1 MDDKK
6 NLSER
11 IDEKLFSPKEPK
23 IKNKKLRETLY
34 VAITISVMAV
44 LTLVVALFNIP
55 NPNMVLISGVV
66 AFTALFGF
74 LSGSIAALDIIGY
87 SVYYFLEIETEGSVA
102 YKIIVVIIGTLF
114 CLFFVGFLHEYRS
127 KIQSQLK
134 EAVVL
139 LHDDVVSLEKAAVT
153 DQLTETQNRLAFRN
167 DYDSF
172 NNKFVYMM
180 ILDIDNFKNINDY
193 YGHSAGDYALKML
206 TKVLKSVFNQDKVYR
221 YGGDEFL
228 VVSAKEGRTPE
239 EFAELT
245 GQLKQQMADLY
256 LNKSDFELH
265 FSAGYVYGQVEIH
278 EDLRFMI
285 SQADQKLYEAKNG
298 GKNKILGTE
307 YSREKARELLG
318 YIVNTEDIKTNNN

>member
-34 VAITISVMAV
+34 VAITVSVMAV

-66 AFTALFGF
+66 AFTSLFGF
-74 LSGSIAALDIIGY
+74 ISGSIASLDLIIY
-87 SVYYFLEIETEGSVA
+87 SIFYFSGQSDGMFKTG
-102 YKIIVVIIGTLF
+102 IIIIGTLF

-139 LHDDVVSLEKAAVT
+139 LHDDVVSLGKAAVT
-153 DQLTETQNRLAFRN
+153 DQLTKAQNRLAFRN

-172 NNKFVYMM
+172 NNKFVYIM

-193 YGHSAGDYALKML
+193 YGHSAGDYALKIL

-256 LNKSDFELH
+256 FNKSDFELH
-265 FSAGYVYGQVEIH
+265 FSAGYVYGQVETH

>member
-34 VAITISVMAV
+34 VAITVSVMAV

-66 AFTALFGF
+66 AFTSLFGF
-74 LSGSIAALDIIGY
+74 ISGSIASLDLIIY
-87 SVYYFLEIETEGSVA
+87 SIFYFSGQSDGMF
-102 YKIIVVIIGTLF
+102 KIGIIIIGTLF

-139 LHDDVVSLEKAAVT
+139 LHDDVVSLGKAAVT
-153 DQLTETQNRLAFRN
+153 DQLTKTQNRLAFRN

-172 NNKFVYMM
+172 NNKFVYIM

-193 YGHSAGDYALKML
+193 YGHSAGDYALKIL
-206 TKVLKSVFNQDKVYR
+206 TKVLRSVFNQDKVYR

-256 LNKSDFELH
+256 FNKSDFELH
-265 FSAGYVYGQVEIH
+265 FSAGYVYGQVETH

>member
-34 VAITISVMAV
+34 VAITVSVMAV

-66 AFTALFGF
+66 AFTSLFGF
-74 LSGSIAALDIIGY
+74 ISGSIASLDLIIY
-87 SVYYFLEIETEGSVA
+87 SIFYFSGQSDGMFKTG
-102 YKIIVVIIGTLF
+102 IIIIGTLF

-193 YGHSAGDYALKML
+193 YGHSAGDYALKIL

-256 LNKSDFELH
+256 FNKSDFELH
-265 FSAGYVYGQVEIH
+265 FSAGYVYGQVETH

>member
-6 NLSER
+6 ILSER

-34 VAITISVMAV
+34 VAITVSVMAV
-44 LTLVVALFNIP
+44 LTLVVALFNVP

-66 AFTALFGF
+66 AFTSLFGF
-74 LSGSIAALDIIGY
+74 ISGSIASLDLIIY
-87 SVYYFLEIETEGSVA
+87 SIFYSSEQSDGMFKTG
-102 YKIIVVIIGTLF
+102 IIIIGTLF

-139 LHDDVVSLEKAAVT
+139 LHDDVVSLGKAAVT
-153 DQLTETQNRLAFRN
+153 DQLTKTQNRLAFRN

-256 LNKSDFELH
+256 FNKSDFELH
-265 FSAGYVYGQVEIH
+265 FSAGYVYGQVETH

>member
-34 VAITISVMAV
+34 VAITVSVMAV
-44 LTLVVALFNIP
+44 LTLVVALFNVP

-66 AFTALFGF
+66 AFTSLFGF
-74 LSGSIAALDIIGY
+74 ISGSIASLDLIIY
-87 SVYYFLEIETEGSVA
+87 SIFYSSGQSDGMFKTG
-102 YKIIVVIIGTLF
+102 IIIIGTLF

-153 DQLTETQNRLAFRN
+153 DQLTKAQNRLAFRN

-256 LNKSDFELH
+256 FNKSDFELH
-265 FSAGYVYGQVEIH
+265 FSAGYVYGQVETH

>member
-34 VAITISVMAV
+34 VAITVSVMAV

-66 AFTALFGF
+66 AFTSLFGF
-74 LSGSIAALDIIGY
+74 ISGSIASLDLIIY
-87 SVYYFLEIETEGSVA
+87 SIFYSSGQSDGMFKTG
-102 YKIIVVIIGTLF
+102 IIIIGTLF

-153 DQLTETQNRLAFRN
+153 DQLTKTQNRLAFRN

-193 YGHSAGDYALKML
+193 YGHSAGDYALKIL

-256 LNKSDFELH
+256 FNKSDFELH
-265 FSAGYVYGQVEIH
+265 FSAGYVYGQVETH

>member
-34 VAITISVMAV
+34 VAITVSVMAV

-66 AFTALFGF
+66 AFTSLFGF
-74 LSGSIAALDIIGY
+74 ISGGIASLDLIIYSIFYFSGQSDGMFKTGII
-87 SVYYFLEIETEGSVA
+87 
-102 YKIIVVIIGTLF
+102 IIGTLF

-153 DQLTETQNRLAFRN
+153 DQLTKTQNRLAFRN

-193 YGHSAGDYALKML
+193 YGHSAGDYALKIL

-256 LNKSDFELH
+256 FNKSDFELH
-265 FSAGYVYGQVEIH
+265 FSAGYVYGQVETH
-278 EDLRFMI
+278 EDLRLMI

-318 YIVNTEDIKTNNN
+318 YIVSTEDIKTNKN

>member
-34 VAITISVMAV
+34 VAITVSVMAV

-66 AFTALFGF
+66 AFTSLFGF
-74 LSGSIAALDIIGY
+74 ISGSIASLDLIIY
-87 SVYYFLEIETEGSVA
+87 SIFYFSGQSDGMFKTG
-102 YKIIVVIIGTLF
+102 IIIIGTLF

-153 DQLTETQNRLAFRN
+153 DQLTKTQNRLAFRN

-193 YGHSAGDYALKML
+193 YGHSAGDYALKIL

-256 LNKSDFELH
+256 FNKSDFELR
-265 FSAGYVYGQVEIH
+265 FSAGYVYGQVETH
-278 EDLRFMI
+278 EDLRLMI